1 MITILRP
8 RIPGSQISLPS
19 PNPAPGLAEEVG
31 HPRNPWVSHGICPS
45 SGMDTGTAVIGPTS
59 QRPGKR
65 EHWWWWGRS
74 CPWSPGPTVALGLT
88 HLLQGIACFPS
99 VSAAPGLRLLS
110 ASTRGGMRWGHSGH
124 HPQGGKQG
132 PSGSWVVALTSL
144 MATVRDEACC
154 QGCPR
159 ATCVKPTCLI
169 LAGEAYL
176 LHPAVNDP
184 NQLAY
189 LEVRKG

>member
-1 MITILRP
+1 MASVPALEWILVQQLLVPHRRDQARGSTGGGGAVP
-8 RIPGSQISLPS
+8 VPVPGPQ
-19 PNPAPGLAEEVG
+19 APL
-31 HPRNPWVSHGICPS
+31 
-45 SGMDTGTAVIGPTS
+45 
-59 QRPGKR
+59 
-65 EHWWWWGRS
+65 
-74 CPWSPGPTVALGLT
+74 CPWGLT
-88 HLLQGIACFPS
+88 HLLQGITCFPS

-110 ASTRGGMRWGHSGH
+110 ASTRGGTRWGHSGH
-124 HPQGGKQG
+124 YPQGGKQG